1 MKRDPMS
8 ICMATY
14 NGSRFVQ
21 EQIDSII
28 MQLEPDDELV
38 IVDDCSIDNTVEI
51 INAIKCK
58 NIIFFQNE
66 ANIGY
71 VKTFEKA
78 FSLSK
83 NNIICLTDQD
93 DIWIKGRLELLYQ
106 TLKKENVLVV
116 ASNFEIKNE
125 FQNNVNFLRLKNY
138 ESNDFLGNIK
148 RIFLGRSAYYGCTMI
163 LDRNVF
169 RYILPFPEYTE
180 AHDLWIAMTANILK
194 SIFHLNE
201 NTLVYRVH
209 QNNSSLKKRKLI
221 QKLIARYYFCKNILI
236 ILKRINK
243 KFI

>member
-1 MKRDPMS
+1 
-8 ICMATY
+8 MATY
-14 NGSRFVQ
+14 NGRRFVQ

-28 MQLEPDDELV
+28 TQLEPDDELV
-38 IVDDCSIDNTVEI
+38 IVDDCSTDDTVEI

-66 ANIGY
+66 TNIGY

-93 DIWIKGRLELLYQ
+93 DIWIKGRLELLYE

-116 ASNFEIKNE
+116 ASNFEVKNE
-125 FQNNVNFLRLKNY
+125 SQNNVRFLRLRRCQSK
-138 ESNDFLGNIK
+138 DFFGNIK
-148 RIFLGRSAYYGCTMI
+148 RIFLGKSAYYGCTMMI
-163 LDRNVF
+163 DRNIF
-169 RYILPFPEYTE
+169 KYILPFPKYTE

-201 NTLVYRVH
+201 NTLVYRIH
-209 QNNSSLKKRKLI
+209 QNNSSLKKRKLK

-236 ILKRINK
+236 ILKRKHKLFNSSSRL
-243 KFI
+243 